1 MQIKKFRGAVF
12 DMDGVLV
19 DSEKLY
25 LRFWQEACAIAGFDM
40 NCEQALSL
48 RSNSPE
54 TAIPKFLAWF
64 GPNAD
69 YHTIRDLR
77 RTMMADYIDKYG
89 VDMKDGAAEILS
101 YLKEKGCKI
110 ALATASPVKR
120 AKYYLEPYGLFDKF
134 DAVISGSDVL
144 RSKPAPDIYEYA
156 AEKLGFKPENC
167 MAVEDSPNGARS
179 AISAGCVTVIVPDM
193 DKPEGAILN
202 KVYKVTDSLKDI
214 SGLIEKI
221 NGEN

>member
-1 MQIKKFRGAVF
+1 MIINAVIF
-12 DMDGVLV
+12 DMDGVIL
-19 DSEKLY
+19 DSEKVY
-25 LRFWQEACAIAGFDM
+25 IRFWCEAGKACGYPFEKKHALAIRSMARPYAIEKLKSFFGEDFD
-40 NCEQALSL
+40 
-48 RSNSPE
+48 
-54 TAIPKFLAWF
+54 
-64 GPNAD
+64 
-69 YHTIRDLR
+69 YDLVR
-77 RTMMADYIDKYG
+77 NKRIELMGKYVDEYGLEKKPYSDYILK
-89 VDMKDGAAEILS
+89 
-101 YLKEKGCKI
+101 YLKDKGYKT
-110 ALATASPVKR
+110 ALATATPSERAKKYLKRVELLDYFDEIVSAHMVKR
-120 AKYYLEPYGLFDKF
+120 G
-134 DAVISGSDVL
+134 
-144 RSKPAPDIYEYA
+144 KPAPDIYEYA